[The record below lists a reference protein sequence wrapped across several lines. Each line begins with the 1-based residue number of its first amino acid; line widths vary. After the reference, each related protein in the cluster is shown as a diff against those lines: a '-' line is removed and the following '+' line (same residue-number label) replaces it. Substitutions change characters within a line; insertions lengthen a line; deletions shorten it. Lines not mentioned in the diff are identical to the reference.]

1 MSRAQHLHQSASPWL
16 SSSCGIIFIHVSC
29 GMTFIYLTQLSESC
43 PGRGGGRGNLFP
55 VCCHNERV
63 EIPPLLLLLLSRSHN
78 STWAL
83 NNNTSSSRQTAGAV
97 VAPMLLLHCCCLGSG
112 ICQNWMELAAR
123 GGQLFNGIPLSVIHF
138 VSCAGRKKENLGQ
151 CWGKSV
157 MS

>member
-63 EIPPLLLLLLSRSHN
+63 KIPLLLSRSHS

-83 NNNTSSSRQTAGAV
+83 NNNSIRQTAAGAV
-97 VAPMLLLHCCCLGSG
+97 VASMLLLHCCCLNSRH
-112 ICQNWMELAAR
+112 NDRSWRLDAANSSTVFHCLWFI
-123 GGQLFNGIPLSVIHF
+123 LFHVLD
-138 VSCAGRKKENLGQ
+138 AKK
-151 CWGKSV
+151 KI
-157 MS
+157 